1 MFLGFL
7 NKIQTKRIDIN
18 VLVVAVIV
26 NVLGLRSIKIHF
38 RLLHQASFDT
48 HEEPCMKVL

>member
-26 NVLGLRSIKIHF
+26 NVLGLRSKKYTSGCFIK
-38 RLLHQASFDT
+38 QALT
-48 HEEPCMKVL
+48 HMKSPV